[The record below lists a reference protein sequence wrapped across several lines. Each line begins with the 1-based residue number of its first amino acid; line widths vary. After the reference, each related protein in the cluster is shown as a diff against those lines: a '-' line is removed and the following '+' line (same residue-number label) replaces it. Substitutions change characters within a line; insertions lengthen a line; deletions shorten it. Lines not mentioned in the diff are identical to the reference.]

1 MGSLSAVACVI
12 PLAPR
17 RRNRLVRRPSFE
29 GLEARITLTTDVW
42 TGAAALSSQDYSW
55 SNLNNWS
62 EGTPQSGENLVFP
75 GSGGVTYIPA
85 HAVDNDL
92 SGMTFGSI
100 EIDGS
105 GYTLG
110 GDAVTLT
117 GSPGILTTYGSGVTT
132 FDINTNLAGGAIDVA
147 SGGELDIN
155 GVISGSAGCVLSGG
169 GILGGDGTLPG
180 LVVEGST
187 VQPGIAGTG
196 SLTLAGGASIDQAST
211 FSVSVDGPDDASS
224 LTGNEGSTSVVTL
237 DSPALSVAIAPGY
250 TPAPGTSVT
259 IISGNVEGAFNA
271 LPPGGE
277 ISAGG
282 SMFRVSYTS
291 GVILTAV
298 QPTSVVTSVQS
309 GNQSSVFGQSVT
321 FVATVTSPAGGTPT
335 GSVTFDDG
343 TTALAT
349 EPLSTSSGVAT
360 FTTSALAVGQH
371 AITSVYSGDADFYT
385 STAPVLEQ
393 TVSQDDTT
401 TTVTSSTNPSV
412 VGEPI
417 AITAA
422 VTPDSPG
429 AGVASGTV
437 TFYDGSAELSVVPMT
452 GGSATLTTSALA
464 LGSHSITAVYSGDGN
479 FTSSTSAAD
488 NQLVNQA
495 SVITTLSSSAN
506 PSVFGQSVTFSA
518 QVAAASPGAGAP
530 TGSVAFFDGSSE
542 LGSVPL
548 DSGVAAFSTS
558 SLTRGTHSITAQY
571 SGDANFLTDTSAVT
585 SQAVN
590 QATTNTV
597 VTPSTAASVLGQSVI
612 LTAQVTPVSP
622 GAGVPTGSVTFF
634 DGTIPLQ
641 TVTLEAG
648 TASITTAALPL
659 GSNSITAVYG
669 GDGDDFLGSVSN
681 PSVETVG
688 GTTVALVAS
697 ANPISFGQSVTF
709 TATVAA
715 DAAGSSVPT
724 GSVTFMD
731 GSQSLGTFTID
742 ASGVASVSPA
752 SLSGGTHVITAV
764 YGGATDFAPS
774 TSTETDLIVNA
785 VTTTTTVSPSVK
797 QSDFGETVTFT
808 ATVKGFV
815 GSPTGSVTFTDGNKV
830 VATVSVDSSGVAA
843 FSSTT
848 LAVGAHSLVATYGG
862 TDSYSTSASAKLA
875 FAVSQSATT
884 TSLAASTST
893 PTVGQSVTFTA
904 IVAAVSPGAGAPT
917 GMVLFEDGSSV
928 IGTAPVSAG
937 QATLTIALSGVG
949 KAQVIEATYEA
960 SAGYASS
967 ASSGQSVTIVQATA
981 TTTLTATP
989 DFVGKVAR
997 KVTLEVL
1004 LGPES
1009 SGGPTPTGSVT
1020 FDVNHRKLRTVSIV
1034 NGAASVVVSA
1044 NRVKGKNVLVRYLG
1058 DVSYVAEVSSAIHVP
1073 SRFVKPKAAVTRKS

>member
-1 MGSLSAVACVI
+1 MRDSSRRA
-12 PLAPR
+12 
-17 RRNRLVRRPSFE
+17 RRNRLMRRPSFE

-42 TGAAALSSQDYSW
+42 TGAAALSNQDYSW
-55 SNLNNWS
+55 SNQNNWS
-62 EGTPQSGENLVFP
+62 EGTPQSGEDLVFP

-92 SGMTFGSI
+92 SGLTFGSI
-100 EIDGS
+100 EIDGP

-117 GSPGILTTYGSGVTT
+117 GSPGIVTTYGSGVTT

-155 GVISGSAGCVLSGG
+155 GVISGSAGCVVSGG

-180 LVVEGST
+180 LAVEGST

-211 FSVSVDGPDDASS
+211 FSVSVDGPGDASL
-224 LTGNEGSTSVVTL
+224 LTGNEGPTSVVTL
-237 DSPALSVAIAPGY
+237 ESPTLSVAIAPGY
-250 TPAPGTSVT
+250 NPTPGSSFT
-259 IISGNVEGAFNA
+259 IISGKVEGAFNS
-271 LPPGGE
+271 LPAGGE

-282 SMFRVSYTS
+282 SMFRISYTS
-291 GVILTAV
+291 GVVLTAV
-298 QPTSVVTSVQS
+298 QPTSVVTSVES
-309 GNQSSVFGQSVT
+309 GSQSSVFGQSVT
-321 FVATVTSPAGGTPT
+321 FVATVTSPEGGTPT

-349 EPLSTSSGVAT
+349 EPLSASGVVT

-393 TVSQDDTT
+393 TVSQADTT
-401 TTVTSSTNPSV
+401 TTVTSSSNPSV

-429 AGVASGTV
+429 AGVPTGTV
-437 TFYDGSAELSVVPMT
+437 TFYDGATELLAVPLT
-452 GGSATLTTSALA
+452 GGSATLTTSDLA
-464 LGSHSITAVYSGDGN
+464 LGSHSITAQYSGDGN
-479 FTSSTSAAD
+479 FTTSTSAPE

-495 SVITTLSSSAN
+495 GANTTLSSSAN
-506 PSVFGQSVTFSA
+506 PSVFGQSVTFTA
-518 QVAAASPGAGAP
+518 QVAAASPGAGMP

-542 LGSVPL
+542 LESIPL
-548 DSGVAAFSTS
+548 DSGVAVYSTS

-571 SGDANFLTDTSAVT
+571 SGDANFLADTSAVT

-590 QATTNTV
+590 QATTSTV
-597 VTPSTAASVLGQSVI
+597 VTPSTAASILGQSVTF
-612 LTAQVTPVSP
+612 TAQVTPVSP
-622 GAGVPTGSVTFF
+622 GAGVPNGSVTFF
-634 DGTIPLQ
+634 DGPSPLE
-641 TVTLEAG
+641 TVTLDQG
-648 TASITTAALPL
+648 SASITTAALPL

-697 ANPISFGQSVTF
+697 ANPITFGQSVTF

-715 DAAGSSVPT
+715 DAAGSTVPT

-742 ASGVASVSPA
+742 SSGVASVSPPD
-752 SLSGGTHVITAV
+752 LSGGTHVITAV
-764 YGGATDFAPS
+764 YGGGTDFAPS
-774 TSTETDLIVNA
+774 TSSVTDLIVNP
-785 VTTTTTVSPSVK
+785 VTTTTTVSPSAK

-830 VATVSVDSSGVAA
+830 VATVPVNASGVAA
-843 FSSTT
+843 FSAST

-862 TDSYSTSASAKLA
+862 TDSYFTSESAKLA

-884 TSLAASTST
+884 TSLAVSSSTA
-893 PTVGQSVTFTA
+893 TVGQSVTFTA
-904 IVAAVSPGAGAPT
+904 TVAAVSPGAGAPT
-917 GMVLFEDGSSV
+917 GIVVFEDGSSV
-928 IGTAPVSAG
+928 IGTAAVSAG
-937 QATLTIALSGVG
+937 QATITVALSGVG
-949 KAQVIEATYEA
+949 KAQVIGASYEG

-967 ASSGQSVTIVQATA
+967 ASSGQSVTVVKATA

-989 DFVGKVAR
+989 DFVGRVAR
-997 KVTLEVL
+997 KVTLGVL

-1009 SGGPTPTGSVT
+1009 SGGPAPTGFVT
-1020 FDVNHRKLRTVSIV
+1020 FDVGHRKLRTVPIV
-1034 NGAASVVVSA
+1034 NGAASLVVAA
-1044 NRVKGKNVLVRYLG
+1044 NRVAGKNVLVRYLG
-1058 DVSYVAEVSSAIHVP
+1058 DVNYVAEFSTAIHVR
-1073 SRFVKPKAAVTRKS
+1073 SKFIKPKATVSEKS